1 MINVVTWNM
10 QGGGGTNTAK
20 NAIVQQFFNDGFD
33 VICLQE
39 ATNPLESFSLR
50 DADHDNVEIAY
61 PPPPTGR
68 PHALNNYFCYYLRWG
83 TNPRCSLAIYTRGLS
98 LAYSVISLPAHLAS
112 TDQRPMLWVRVAPH
126 YYVASI
132 HLSQAAPG
140 TMWHRFEHF
149 RTQLATWM
157 VAGSSCIIA
166 GDYNLPPDYIEAH
179 HAAELPHFT
188 FTPAHVPTQQNGLRL
203 DYVYS
208 DAPMVTN
215 LQYSTAFHSDHRY
228 LTFRVH

>member
-1 MINVVTWNM
+1 MINVATWNM
-10 QGGGGTNTAK
+10 QGGGGTDTAK

-33 VICLQE
+33 AICLQE
-39 ATNPLESFSLR
+39 VTNPLESFSLR
-50 DADHDNVEIAY
+50 DTRHDGVEIAY

-68 PHALNNYFCYYLRWG
+68 PHALNNYVCYYKAWG
-83 TNPRCSLAIYTRGLS
+83 TNPRCSLAIYTR
-98 LAYSVISLPAHLAS
+98 AYTHDCGAISLPADLGGIH
-112 TDQRPMLWVRVAPH
+112 QRPMLWVRVAPH

-132 HLSQAAPG
+132 HLSQDAPG
-140 TMWHRFEHF
+140 TMWHRFEYF
-149 RTQLATWM
+149 RGRLAALLPPGM
-157 VAGSSCIIA
+157 HVIA
-166 GDYNLPPDYIEAH
+166 GDYNLPPNYIEAH

-208 DAPMVTN
+208 DAMVTN
-215 LQYSTAFHSDHRY
+215 LQYSPAFHSDHRF